1 MYVLRGE
8 NFHQKYP
15 ELPCYRW
22 LDLYLYQ
29 AKAVE
34 DGLLFNMN
42 MFEVDFVSMKPS
54 FQKISDLIGVI
65 DEVPMYVLTNED
77 RNNGAAIAAN
87 PIVLEAVGETLGGD
101 FFLLP
106 SSVHEFLVVPRDD
119 GMVEDLLRTIR
130 EINMNEVPEEEFL
143 SDSLYMYSIEKKS
156 IAVFHK

>member
-8 NFHQKYP
+8 EFHKKYP

-22 LDLYLYQ
+22 LDLYLYE

-42 MFEVDFVSMKPS
+42 MFEVDFFTMKPS
-54 FQKISDLIGVI
+54 FQRLSDLLSFV
-65 DEVPMYVLTNED
+65 DEVPMYVLTTED
-77 RNNGAAIAAN
+77 GNNGAAIAAN
-87 PIVLEAVGETLGGD
+87 PIVLETIGEVLEGD

-119 GMVEDLLRTIR
+119 GMVEDILHTVR
-130 EINMNEVPEEEFL
+130 EINREVLAEEEFL
-143 SDSLYMYSIEKKS
+143 SDSLYMYSVEKKS
-156 IAVFHK
+156 ITIFQ